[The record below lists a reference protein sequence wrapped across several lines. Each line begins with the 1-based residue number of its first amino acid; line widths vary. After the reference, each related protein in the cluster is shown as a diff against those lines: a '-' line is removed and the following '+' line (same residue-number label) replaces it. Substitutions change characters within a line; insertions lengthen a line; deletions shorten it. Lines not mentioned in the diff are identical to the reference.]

1 MTEVMH
7 NRRIEGAVGDYAP
20 PQDVKPLVQAV
31 DLWTEFGEGES
42 RFAVH
47 QDLNFDVYP
56 GEILTLVGGSGTG
69 KTVLLRQI
77 LGLLSPSRGT
87 VTVSGRP
94 SREVI
99 SGELAASQVG
109 MLF

>member
-1 MTEVMH
+1 MTEVMQ

-56 GEILTLVGGSGTG
+56 GEILALVGAPARARRCCCARSWGCF
-69 KTVLLRQI
+69 RH
-77 LGLLSPSRGT
+77 R
-87 VTVSGRP
+87 
-94 SREVI
+94 
-99 SGELAASQVG
+99 AAR
-109 MLF
+109 